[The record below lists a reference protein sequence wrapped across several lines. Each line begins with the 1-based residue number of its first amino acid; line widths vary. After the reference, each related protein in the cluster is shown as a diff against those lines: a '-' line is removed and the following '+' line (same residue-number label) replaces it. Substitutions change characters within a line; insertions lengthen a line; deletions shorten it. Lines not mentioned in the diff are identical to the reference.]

1 MTSSRPYLIRAIHE
15 WISDNGLTPQLVIDA
30 EIDGVIVPRNYVVD
44 NRIVLN
50 VAERAVKDLDLGD
63 DLVQFNARFSG
74 SSFEVNIPTRAILAV
89 YAAENGVGM
98 AFQEEENDHAQP
110 SEVPRPTADRGHLK
124 VVK

>member
-50 VAERAVKDLDLGD
+50 VAERAVKDLVLGD
-63 DLVQFNARFSG
+63 VLVQFSARFSG
-74 SSFEVNIPTRAILAV
+74 SPFEVNIPTRAILAV

-98 AFQEEENDHAQP
+98 AFQEEENDPDPP
-110 SEVPRPTADRGHLK
+110 SEVPRPTADRSHLK